1 MQELQT
7 NGVLSVLKNHPV
19 FRGRGV
25 VDLWAENVSSNRLLF
40 FGCDSWVGFSETEL
54 KNYEGIRPAPVTFT
68 SIKNHLPSSLSWQ
81 STKRSKKKKTSTLK
95 PKFSVHSL
103 WGKNK
108 KNPPNLQCCLEG
120 DDSLL
125 RLLRTPKLKRKKKRK
140 RFLAVTKQISPECTP
155 LISNV
160 SLCFLPFFCHRPE
173 RERMGK
179 EKRDRQA
186 LDGLMS
192 IPSPPRHL
200 SPDPASPVRR
210 RLFSSL
216 PFCPLSL
223 PQKGENN

>member
-1 MQELQT
+1 MLLISELRMSLQT
-7 NGVLSVLKNHPV
+7 GYSFLDVIAGSASARLSSKITKGFGQLLTPSLPLKIIFLHLS
-19 FRGRGV
+19 RGRV
-25 VDLWAENVSSNRLLF
+25 RKEA
-40 FGCDSWVGFSETEL
+40 T
-54 KNYEGIRPAPVTFT
+54 
-68 SIKNHLPSSLSWQ
+68 
-81 STKRSKKKKTSTLK
+81 KKKNSTLK

>member
-1 MQELQT
+1 MLLISELRMSLQT
-7 NGVLSVLKNHPV
+7 GCSFLDVIAGSASARLSSKITKGFGQLLTPSRPLKIIFLHLS
-19 FRGRGV
+19 RGRV
-25 VDLWAENVSSNRLLF
+25 RKEAKKNQHLETQV
-40 FGCDSWVGFSETEL
+40 FGS
-54 KNYEGIRPAPVTFT
+54 
-68 SIKNHLPSSLSWQ
+68 LPLGE
-81 STKRSKKKKTSTLK
+81 KL
-95 PKFSVHSL
+95 
-103 WGKNK
+103 

-223 PQKGENN
+223 PQKGKNNKIK

>member
-1 MQELQT
+1 MLLISELRMSLQT
-7 NGVLSVLKNHPV
+7 GCSFLDVIAGSASARLSSKITKGFGQLLTPSRPLKIIFLHLS
-19 FRGRGV
+19 RGRV
-25 VDLWAENVSSNRLLF
+25 RKEAKKNQHLETQV
-40 FGCDSWVGFSETEL
+40 FGS
-54 KNYEGIRPAPVTFT
+54 
-68 SIKNHLPSSLSWQ
+68 LPLGEKQ
-81 STKRSKKKKTSTLK
+81 
-95 PKFSVHSL
+95 
-103 WGKNK
+103 

-223 PQKGENN
+223 PQKGKNNKIK